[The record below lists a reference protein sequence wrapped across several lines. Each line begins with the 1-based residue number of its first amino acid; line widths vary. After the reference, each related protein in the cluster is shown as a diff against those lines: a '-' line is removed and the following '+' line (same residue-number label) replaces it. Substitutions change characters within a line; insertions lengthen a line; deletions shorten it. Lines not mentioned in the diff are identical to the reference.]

1 MDLKQHLRGRNLKW
15 NWDSITKHCIE
26 HPKSIQQIVDYC
38 VDEEAIVCQNAGAV
52 LGKIVDLDK
61 KILLPYFG
69 QMLRNLKSNPHDAV
83 KRASMRVWQFA
94 EIPEKLEGEIFD
106 QAMKYVADKN
116 EAIAIRA
123 FGMTAAR
130 KVCQKYPELAQELL
144 PFVEVMVDQ
153 KLSAGIVSRGKKEL
167 KILNGLID

>member
-15 NWDSITKHCIE
+15 NWDSITDYCVK

-38 VDEEAIVCQNAGAV
+38 IDEEMIICQNAGAV

-61 KILLPYFG
+61 KVLIPFYK
-69 QMLRNLKSNPHDAV
+69 QMLYNLTQSPHDAV
-83 KRASMRVWQFA
+83 KRASMRVWQYA
-94 EIPEKLEGEIFD
+94 EITEEFEGEIFD

-116 EAIAIRA
+116 EAIAVRA
-123 FGMTAAR
+123 FAMTAAR

-144 PFVEVMVDQ
+144 PFVETMVDQ
-153 KLSAGIVSRGKKEL
+153 KLSSGIISRGKKEL
-167 KILNGLID
+167 KLLRALET